1 MYVFRLLLIQNSI
14 KGVWFEVANN
24 EEKRGFC
31 CCSRLSNNNSATKNK
46 KKFKSYIIMNK
57 FALKDN
63 ISYKRCI
70 YEK

>member
-1 MYVFRLLLIQNSI
+1 MYVFRLLLIQNPV

-46 KKFKSYIIMNK
+46 KKFLI
-57 FALKDN
+57 
-63 ISYKRCI
+63 
-70 YEK
+70 